1 MNTETLEKMK
11 KMRMLG
17 MHRTFQTSLQTP
29 RPEGLTVDEM
39 IAQLIDSEWDDRH
52 NRAIDRSMKRAKFR
66 YNATLEN
73 LDYAP
78 ERGIDKNQIHRF
90 ADGSFIK
97 KNELSR
103 HKSEQRPER
112 FGLGDKVDAKIISL
126 DTSSNKIALSI
137 KAHEIEEEKRTIAE
151 YGSADSGASLGD
163 ILGVALGKA
172 ATQEKVEKKP
182 AKKAPIKKS

>member
-1 MNTETLEKMK
+1 MLAAGQINMASTTIPSLSRYWIKSSMCFHLKVSTPHRCQITTTSEGVIIINNYFLTKPIHMNTETLEKMK
-11 KMRMLG
+11 KMRLLG

-29 RPEGLTVDEM
+29 RSENLTVDEM

-97 KNELSR
+97 KNENILITGSTGTG
-103 HKSEQRPER
+103 KS
-112 FGLGDKVDAKIISL
+112 FLASALGD
-126 DTSSNKIALSI
+126 
-137 KAHEIEEEKRTIAE
+137 R
-151 YGSADSGASLGD
+151 
-163 ILGVALGKA
+163 
-172 ATQEKVEKKP
+172 
-182 AKKAPIKKS
+182 KSVV